1 MEALGINW
9 GLLIAQLLNVGL
21 VVYLLSMFLF
31 RPVLNTLNSRT
42 KRIEDSLRDAEQVK
56 QQLARAEQS
65 YEETLAKAR
74 AEAQAVMAQA
84 QERAKAQEA
93 EILTQARAEADRIRT
108 QAQEDGKQQRD
119 AMVRDLQGQMAQLVT
134 LAASRVL
141 GREVKGNY
149 DQLINE
155 SMAELERLN

>member
-9 GLLIAQLLNVGL
+9 GLLLAQLFNVGITIW
-21 VVYLLSMFLF
+21 LLSVLLY
-31 RPVLNTLNSRT
+31 RPILNMLNNRT
-42 KRIEDSLRDAEQVK
+42 KRIEDSLRDAEEVK

-65 YEETLAKAR
+65 YEETLARAR
-74 AEAQAVMAQA
+74 GEAQQLLAQA

-93 EILTQARAEADRIRT
+93 EIVAQARNEAERIKEEAR
-108 QAQEDGKQQRD
+108 QQLAQERA
-119 AMVRDLQGQMAQLVT
+119 AMVRDLQGQMGQLVT
-134 LAASRVL
+134 LAAGRVL

-155 SMAELERLN
+155 SIAELGRQN